1 MRCALSLIV
10 KIFGISISLSLA
22 IIQLGANVVQP
33 GGIDA
38 VGLTLNGFDQ
48 LFSFEFFKDG
58 ERAIRQQQPFAALA
72 FHGGDAAGRIADV
85 HNTATFGENV

>member
-38 VGLTLNGFDQ
+38 VGLTINGFDQ
-48 LFSFEFFKDG
+48 LFRSEFVEYV
-58 ERAIRQQQPFAALA
+58 ERAVAEQ
-72 FHGGDAAGRIADV
+72 
-85 HNTATFGENV
+85 

>member
-33 GGIDA
+33 SGIDA
-38 VGLTLNGFDQ
+38 VGLTIDGFDQ
-48 LFSFEFFKDG
+48 FFRSELFEYI
-58 ERAIRQQQPFAALA
+58 ERAVAEQ
-72 FHGGDAAGRIADV
+72 
-85 HNTATFGENV
+85 

>member
-38 VGLTLNGFDQ
+38 VGLTINGFDQ
-48 LFSFEFFKDG
+48 FFRSELFEYV
-58 ERAIRQQQPFAALA
+58 ERAVAEQ
-72 FHGGDAAGRIADV
+72 
-85 HNTATFGENV
+85 